1 MSLNAPMATPKQI
14 GFIHGLAKHAGL
26 DDDTYRDFL
35 EREAGVRS
43 ARNLTAAA
51 ADRVITTL
59 RGSAG
64 STGRPVG
71 AVAGLDSAVARK
83 MQALW
88 IAGHNLGI
96 VRDRTDRAMLSFLER
111 QTGVGHTRF
120 LREPG
125 ASAKAIEGL
134 KSWIAREGK
143 VEWPADDRDAI
154 ANKRAIL
161 DAQWLRLVRLGAV
174 EPFISTEP
182 LGDLP
187 AYAYRVAHKN
197 GWEFFAPRDYD
208 AVAAALGGKLRAA
221 LAKRRERSEQED

>member
-1 MSLNAPMATPKQI
+1 MSLNAPMATPKQL
-14 GFIHGLAKHAGL
+14 GFIHGLAKRAGL
-26 DDDTYRDFL
+26 DEDTYRDFL

-43 ARNLTAAA
+43 ARHLTAVD

-59 RGSAG
+59 RTSAG
-64 STGRPVG
+64 ETNRPIG
-71 AVAGLDSAVARK
+71 AVAGLDGGVAKK
-83 MQALW
+83 MRALW
-88 IAGHNLGI
+88 IAAYNLGI

-120 LREPG
+120 LREPRAA
-125 ASAKAIEGL
+125 ASAIEGL
-134 KSWIAREGK
+134 KSWIGREGK
-143 VEWPADDRDAI
+143 VVWPVDDRDVV

-174 EPFISTEP
+174 EPFIPSEP

-187 AYAYRVAHKN
+187 AYAYRVTWKN

-208 AVAAALGGKLRAA
+208 QVQIALGRKLRAA
-221 LAKRRERSEQED
+221 LAKRRERSEQEG